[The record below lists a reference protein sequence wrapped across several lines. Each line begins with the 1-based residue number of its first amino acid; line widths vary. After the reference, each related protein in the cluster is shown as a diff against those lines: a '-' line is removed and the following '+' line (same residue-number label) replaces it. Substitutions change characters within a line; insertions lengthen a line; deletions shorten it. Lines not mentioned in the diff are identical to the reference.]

1 MAGRLVPP
9 NGKRKILAPV
19 RPNIGVE
26 IAYRKRLDTEI
37 AAMNRSV
44 IYWVRAQYRSNPPIE
59 LAQDGDNPDVSPA
72 MGLRGTFDDLGA
84 QWRKRFD
91 TMAEELGRHFAKSA
105 TQRADGAFQSILK
118 KAGWS
123 VKFRMTPA
131 ANQALQAGIGENIA
145 LIKSIPQQY
154 LTQVQGIAMR
164 SIQRGGD
171 LGGMVKEIETQF
183 GVTRKRAAFIAMDQ
197 NNKATAIITR
207 VRQQELGID
216 TALWLHSAGGREPR
230 VSHVKNDGKPYKI
243 AEGWYD
249 PDVKKR
255 IWPGELPRC
264 RCVGKPIVEG
274 FS

>member
-1 MAGRLVPP
+1 
-9 NGKRKILAPV
+9 
-19 RPNIGVE
+19 
-26 IAYRKRLDTEI
+26 
-37 AAMNRSV
+37 
-44 IYWVRAQYRSNPPIE
+44 
-59 LAQDGDNPDVSPA
+59 
-72 MGLRGTFDDLGA
+72 
-84 QWRKRFD
+84 
-91 TMAEELGRHFAKSA
+91 
-105 TQRADGAFQSILK
+105 
-118 KAGWS
+118 
-123 VKFRMTPA
+123 
-131 ANQALQAGIGENIA
+131 
-145 LIKSIPQQY
+145 
-154 LTQVQGIAMR
+154 MR

-171 LGGMVKEIETQF
+171 LGAMVKEIETQF